1 MRANS
6 LQSNGIEVVHT
17 VGRIQG
23 SGPETMEVP
32 RTDGFIMVVQQT
44 DYQKHTIW
52 RSGRLFHEGSH
63 PAGSVTVID
72 TSESW
77 SCRPQS
83 SFETVHFS
91 LSNTCLR
98 EFALEQGKVPFA
110 LTTLL
115 DAPRDPILDGLIKT
129 FLPCLS
135 DEIPHKKLLTDHLLE
150 ALKTHVSSRYAGLTL
165 SARKGGLTTRQL
177 KTALELLVSDEQG
190 DYGVEELAAA
200 CGLSVSYF
208 IRAFKRATGATP
220 YQWLLDFRISKAQ
233 EMLKRGMPLA
243 QVALECRFAD
253 QGHLSRVFKSKC
265 GVSPMLWL
273 SSIR

>member
-77 SCRPQS
+77 SCRPQCKR
-83 SFETVHFS
+83 
-91 LSNTCLR
+91 CL
-98 EFALEQGKVPFA
+98 
-110 LTTLL
+110 
-115 DAPRDPILDGLIKT
+115 PRTFTKRDG
-129 FLPCLS
+129 
-135 DEIPHKKLLTDHLLE
+135 
-150 ALKTHVSSRYAGLTL
+150 
-165 SARKGGLTTRQL
+165 Q
-177 KTALELLVSDEQG
+177 
-190 DYGVEELAAA
+190 
-200 CGLSVSYF
+200 
-208 IRAFKRATGATP
+208 
-220 YQWLLDFRISKAQ
+220 FR
-233 EMLKRGMPLA
+233 RFPL
-243 QVALECRFAD
+243 Q
-253 QGHLSRVFKSKC
+253 H
-265 GVSPMLWL
+265 
-273 SSIR
+273 